1 MTSGFPKK
9 ILSNVTYLQHV
20 ATSSILYQELILQ
33 FDNQL
38 LSHLYTKIQEGDGRG
53 HMALYTVITFSRGL
67 NFATNTGMDDWNIG
81 TIQSEKLYPK
91 MWK

>member
-1 MTSGFPKK
+1 
-9 ILSNVTYLQHV
+9 
-20 ATSSILYQELILQ
+20 
-33 FDNQL
+33 
-38 LSHLYTKIQEGDGRG
+38 LYTKIQEGDGRG